1 MKSRTRLWYMV
12 SMKNTS
18 SKASRLPENPVVSL
32 RRAALAGLGMLCTFA
47 GPGVFAA
54 DGGVNRPVIAA
65 TVTRVNDGDSL
76 EVQLDNGKGRV
87 RFAAIDTPEYDQPY
101 GDKSSAAL
109 KALLPVGQTV
119 ELEVISQD
127 AFKRMVAYVWLM
139 VDGKR
144 VNLNE
149 QMLREGHAWAYRRY
163 MQDPKYCDIE
173 ADARDHKRGLWAQP
187 VSEWVYPPEWRYLKN
202 GEIRTLPTPYAETR
216 DKCLEVL
223 KLAGAATYAPPN

>member
-1 MKSRTRLWYMV
+1 VKSRTRLCYMV

-18 SKASRLPENPVVSL
+18 SKVSRLPENPIVSL
-32 RRAALAGLGMLCTFA
+32 RRAALAGLGMLYTFA

-87 RFAAIDTPEYDQPY
+87 RFAAIDTPEYDQAY

-109 KALLPVGQTV
+109 KAMLPVGSKI
-119 ELEVISQD
+119 ELDIITQD
-127 AFKRMVAYVWLM
+127 AFRRMVAMVWLLK
-139 VDGKR
+139 DGER
-144 VNLNE
+144 INLNE
-149 QMLREGHAWAYRRY
+149 TMLQQGHAWAYRRY
-163 MQDPKYCDIE
+163 MREARYCDME
-173 ADARDHKRGLWAQP
+173 AEARDRKLGLWAQP
-187 VSEWVYPPEWRYLKN
+187 VSDWVYPPEWRYLKN

-216 DKCLEVL
+216 DRCLEVL